1 MRGAALVTLCLILL
15 APGVPAAEEA
25 AETPGLHVGVSVS
38 SLFGDTMYEMN
49 ARAEDPTDPEEL
61 VDIRSRL
68 EFPLDVTLLGVTVSW
83 EPGMATSRRW
93 AVAAGVHTSVTDP
106 SRKMTDEDW
115 VDSKQLAYTES
126 DGDLSLIL
134 ATTDVSYRL
143 RDGERTAVSLLFHLD
158 YQRMEQQLVGFEGW
172 RGSLF
177 SDQQWPVAGTAPV
190 IDYDVT
196 YVSGQLGAGATYLV
210 GGHSRL
216 GARATVGV
224 AYASDTDDH
233 LLRGRIAEGKCWGVG
248 LNSRLEFELLP
259 GFTPLGWLSA
269 SLVGELRFF
278 HTEGQVDQRWYRDE
292 DLPEGTV
299 IADLPYELESLQLEI
314 RASIGGAF

>member
-1 MRGAALVTLCLILL
+1 
-15 APGVPAAEEA
+15 
-25 AETPGLHVGVSVS
+25 
-38 SLFGDTMYEMN
+38 MN
-49 ARAEDPTDPEEL
+49 AKAENPAEPGTI

-83 EPGMATSRRW
+83 EPGMPTSRRW
-93 AVAAGVHTSVTDP
+93 GVTAGVHTNVSDP
-106 SRKMTDEDW
+106 SSKMTDEDW

-126 DGDLSLIL
+126 DGDLSLIF
-134 ATTDVSYRL
+134 ATADVSYRL
-143 RDGERTAVSLLFHLD
+143 RERERTAISLLFHLD
-158 YQRMEQQLVGFEGW
+158 YQRMEQHLVGFEGW

-177 SDQQWPVAGTAPV
+177 SDERWPVSGTAPV

-233 LLRGRIAEGKCWGVG
+233 LLRGRIAEGECWGVG
-248 LNSRLEFELLP
+248 LNSRLEFDLLP
-259 GFTPLGWLSA
+259 GFTSLSWLSA
-269 SLVGELRFF
+269 SLVGERRFF
-278 HTEGQVDQRWYRDE
+278 HAEGQVDQRWYRDE

-299 IADLPYELESLQLEI
+299 IADLPYELESLQLQN
-314 RASIGGAF
+314 RASVAASF